1 MEPKQVFSL
10 YDWSGTL
17 GTDSLKYCPRCGS
30 ECHIKNEAGRE
41 RPVCP
46 ECGFV
51 HYGNPSPGVD
61 VLIEENGKVLMG
73 RRGPGSFRKGK
84 WCLPCGFME
93 FDEDFLTAAHR
104 EVKEETGLEVR
115 ISSLLSVVT
124 NYLAPRLHTLV
135 VVLLAHPV
143 GGTLRAGDDIDTV
156 EWFPLAG
163 PLPEIAF
170 EADRHII
177 ERYAETKLK
186 GAPVDPDYATL

>member
-17 GTDSLKYCPRCGS
+17 GTDGLKYCPRCGS
-30 ECHIKNEAGRE
+30 ECNIKNEAGRE

-61 VLIEENGKVLMG
+61 VLIEENGKVLTG
-73 RRGPGSFRKGK
+73 RRGPGSFREGK

-124 NYLAPRLHTLV
+124 NYLAPHLHTLV

-163 PLPEIAF
+163 PFPEIAF
-170 EADRHII
+170 EADSHII

>member
-1 MEPKQVFSL
+1 MEPRQVFSL
-10 YDWSGTL
+10 YDWSGNS
-17 GTDSLKYCPRCGS
+17 GTDSLRYCPRCGS
-30 ECHIKNEAGRE
+30 ECHIKKEAGRE

-61 VLIEENGKVLMG
+61 VLIEENGKVLLG
-73 RRGPGSFRKGK
+73 RRGPGSFREGK

-104 EVKEETGLEVR
+104 EVKEETGLEIR

-124 NYLAPRLHTLV
+124 NYLTPHLHTLV

-156 EWFPLAG
+156 EWFLLAG

-177 ERYAETKLK
+177 ERYSETRLQ
-186 GAPVDPDYATL
+186 GVPVDPDYATL